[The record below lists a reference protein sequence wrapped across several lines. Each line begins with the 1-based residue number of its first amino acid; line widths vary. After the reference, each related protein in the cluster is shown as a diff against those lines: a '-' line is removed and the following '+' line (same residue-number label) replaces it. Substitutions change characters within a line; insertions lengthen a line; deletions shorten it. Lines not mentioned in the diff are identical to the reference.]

1 MRELREDTFS
11 ENKNE
16 DAHDHVDRVLNIL
29 KDGWI
34 DSLQELSTLGT
45 SLKRH
50 LSKGIVHHRQYCSPF
65 KTARNLEEIH
75 NFKQEIDE
83 TLYHAWERYSDLLY
97 KCLQHV
103 LNYQQKV
110 HIFYTGLDISTR
122 RMLDSRRMESPATE
136 KKRTTTLIT
145 LMPFKKVS
153 NRHIL
158 PRNVLLNKRIR
169 QLSREQIGSPY
180 RTRKT
185 VCMIENPKEVHK
197 LKAQEDEGDMDVV
210 QPYMSLGPVHDKEKI
225 IRKEE
230 QDYDIPLHD
239 GVMQPLTPQTVHITP
254 PDDDYV
260 APATSPTLDNQLNK
274 FRKECFDITRV
285 PAARRQ
291 ISRPSRPVKCK
302 YETRNTGNGPK
313 NEGNTDSY
321 ETLQHYGVT
330 WTLDYAVTSFK
341 LARWKV
347 HVSSL
352 WHKPLKGYAVTY
364 LKSINRG
371 LIQTIQHQPFHHSS
385 KKRPRLLYL
394 EKFNQKSKGDH
405 T

>member
-1 MRELREDTFS
+1 MMWISARSQYLALIQDNNRPGIVKPKISDDVEFEINSNFMRELRRKLFAGTDD
-11 ENKNE
+11 E
-16 DAHDHVDRVLNIL
+16 DAHEHVHRVLEIVDLFHFPCVTHDAVMLRVFPITL
-29 KDGWI
+29 KGQA
-34 DSLQELSTLGT
+34 L
-45 SLKRH
+45 
-50 LSKGIVHHRQYCSPF
+50 
-65 KTARNLEEIH
+65 RNLEEIH

-122 RMLDSRRMESPATE
+122 RMLDSRRF
-136 KKRTTTLIT
+136 IT
-145 LMPFKKVS
+145 LMTPTQALIS
-153 NRHIL
+153 I
-158 PRNVLLNKRIR
+158 
-169 QLSREQIGSPY
+169 QEQIGSPY